1 MRKIFLFSIVSLL
14 FAAFPTSES
23 QAQIREIIIA
33 VIKQADIAVQK
44 AQNVVLG
51 LQNAQKEIENQ
62 LSQLKLGEIGD
73 WEQKIKD
80 IYSEYYTELWQVKT
94 AISYFK
100 EITDIVAQQQQL
112 VTEYKQA
119 FNLFKQDKHFTPA
132 EISYIYRVYTGIIN
146 QSAKSL
152 DQIILVLTSF
162 SLQMSDAAR
171 LALIKQASHD
181 IQQQTNDLRNFNNQ
195 TAQVSLQRAKNQQEI
210 NTIKS
215 LYGL

>member
-1 MRKIFLFSIVSLL
+1 MVSFLFAGL
-14 FAAFPTSES
+14 PTMES

-80 IYSEYYTELWQVKT
+80 IYSEYYTELWKVKT

-100 EITDIVAQQQQL
+100 EITDIIAQQQRL

-119 FNLFKQDKHFTPA
+119 FSLFKQDKHFTPA
-132 EISYIYRVYTGIIN
+132 EINYIYSVYTGIIN
-146 QSAKSL
+146 QSTKSL

-162 SLQMSDAAR
+162 SLQMSDASR
-171 LALIKQASHD
+171 LALIKQASRD
-181 IQQQTNDLRNFNNQ
+181 IQQQTDDLRKFNNQ
-195 TAQVSLQRAKNQQEI
+195 TAQVSLQRSKDQQEI